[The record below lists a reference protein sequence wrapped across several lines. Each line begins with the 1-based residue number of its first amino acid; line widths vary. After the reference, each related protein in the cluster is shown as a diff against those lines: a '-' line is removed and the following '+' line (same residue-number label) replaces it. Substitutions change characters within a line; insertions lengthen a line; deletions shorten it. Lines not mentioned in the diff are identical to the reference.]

1 MGRRQTA
8 KLGGMHM
15 TTDLDRA
22 TVEEAYARWAPIYDV
37 VFGAVF
43 DPGRKVAIAAAEKIG
58 GRILEFGVGTGMALP
73 NYKRTNRLVGVDI
86 SEPMLQ
92 KARERVEK
100 EGLSHVEGLCLMDG
114 AQLGFEDDSFDVV
127 IAQFVITV
135 VPHPEKTLDEMA
147 RVLRPGGEIILVN
160 HLGAEEGPRAS
171 FERWF
176 GRRARKL
183 GWRPEFQFARLCR
196 WATDNGTVEM
206 LPARNVGL
214 GMYTLVRF
222 RKLSAA
228 EQGAGEVEQVALA
241 G

>member
-1 MGRRQTA
+1 
-8 KLGGMHM
+8 M

-43 DPGRKVAIAAAEKIG
+43 EPGRKVAIQAAEKIG

-92 KARERVEK
+92 KARERVQK
-100 EGLSHVEGLCLMDG
+100 
-114 AQLGFEDDSFDVV
+114 
-127 IAQFVITV
+127 
-135 VPHPEKTLDEMA
+135 
-147 RVLRPGGEIILVN
+147 
-160 HLGAEEGPRAS
+160 EEGPRAS

-176 GRRARKL
+176 ARRARKL
-183 GWRPEFQFARLCR
+183 GWRPEFQYARLSR
-196 WATDNGTVEM
+196 WAAANGTVEI
-206 LPARNVGL
+206 LPVRNVGL
-214 GMYTLVRF
+214 GMYTMVRF
-222 RKLSAA
+222 RKLSLA
-228 EQGAGEVEQVALA
+228 EQGSVEVEQVALA

>member
-1 MGRRQTA
+1 
-8 KLGGMHM
+8 M

-43 DPGRKVAIAAAEKIG
+43 DPGRKAAIAAAERIG

-73 NYKRTNRLVGVDI
+73 AYKRSNRMVGVDI

-92 KARERVEK
+92 KARERVAK
-100 EGLSHVEGLCLMDG
+100 ERLDHVEGLCLMDG
-114 AQLGFEDDSFDVV
+114 AHLGFDDASFDVV
-127 IAQFVITV
+127 VAQFVITV
-135 VPHPEKTLDEMA
+135 VPHPETTLDEMA

-160 HLGAEEGPRAS
+160 HLGAEEGLRAS

-176 GRRARKL
+176 ARRARKL
-183 GWRPEFQFARLCR
+183 GWRPEFQFARLKD
-196 WATDNGTVEM
+196 WAARNGTVE
-206 LPARNVGL
+206 LVSAKNVGL
-214 GMYTLVRF
+214 GVYTLVRF
-222 RKLSAA
+222 RKVA
-228 EQGAGEVEQVALA
+228 GAGEGDAEGSAERMA